1 MKGALRQATGLQ
13 AAADCFELASLLYYS
28 NYGHESVDE
37 DGFVHVVAT
46 PASAAR
52 DFFKPK
58 CLAWFWSSL
67 LLELL
72 GVAAPLLFTIARWA
86 RHASALSFS
95 LRSAKIVTMALLG
108 LPVLFSGF
116 SWLWPRRWSLFV
128 HRQVSRLQALQ
139 PVTVTVL
146 VFLLHAL
153 LPAISAFLAV
163 SLIRD
168 SIFPGRPVLGWDLLH
183 GSANCVLGFCS
194 LFTCLGQFLRS
205 QHPEAE
211 EHAAAPRRLRV
222 GIRVL
227 GNMAAAARA
236 CCVLIAWMY
245 SLLGLDLLA
254 TYCFS
259 WRSSDTGT
267 KLEVVSLAAWLLGA
281 EPTQNSLWS
290 LAALSFMLSVVSF
303 ISQQRLV
310 KRLASRESLL
320 RLIGAERVTAH
331 AICALLKGVEYTFS
345 HSTSANPIAEFFE
358 TVTPPPLLCVV
369 IVTLRVQAVIL
380 GASLAIIPRLMC
392 SGVFD
397 KTWSLIVGCVIGM
410 YVTRA
415 FLGIWYQSHEDLDS
429 PALRLALLV
438 PGSVSSSAKGLLGG
452 AIVGVRKKAVQA
464 LTMRLIRRIIRWCF
478 PFKAMA

>member
-1 MKGALRQATGLQ
+1 
-13 AAADCFELASLLYYS
+13 
-28 NYGHESVDE
+28 
-37 DGFVHVVAT
+37 VHVMAT

-67 LLELL
+67 LFELL
-72 GVAAPLLFTIARWA
+72 GVAAPGLFTAARWA
-86 RHASALSFS
+86 RHASSLNFS
-95 LRSAKIVTMALLG
+95 LRSAKIITMVLLG

-116 SWLWPRRWSLFV
+116 SWMWPRRWSLFV
-128 HRQVSRLQALQ
+128 NRQVSRLQEMQ

-153 LPAISAFLAV
+153 LPGISAFLAV

-168 SIFPGRPVLGWDLLH
+168 SVFPGRPVLGWDLLH
-183 GSANCVLGFCS
+183 SLANCVLGFCS
-194 LFTCLGQFLRS
+194 LFTCLGQHLKS

-211 EHAAAPRRLRV
+211 EPVAAPRRLRV
-222 GIRVL
+222 GLRIL
-227 GNMAAAARA
+227 SNMAAAARA

-245 SLLGLDLLA
+245 SLLALDLLA

-259 WRSSDTGT
+259 WRSSDAGT

-281 EPTQNSLWS
+281 EPRQNSLWS
-290 LAALSFMLSVVSF
+290 VAAFSFMFSVVSF

-310 KRLASRESLL
+310 KRLACRESLL

-358 TVTPPPLLCVV
+358 TVTPPPILCVV
-369 IVTLRVQAVIL
+369 IVTLRVQAVVL

-392 SGVFD
+392 SGILN
-397 KTWSLIVGCVIGM
+397 KIWSLMVGCVIGM
-410 YVTRA
+410 YATRA
-415 FLGIWYQSHEDLDS
+415 FLGVWYESHEDLDS

-452 AIVGVRKKAVQA
+452 AIAGARKKAVQA

-478 PFKAMA
+478 PFQAMT